1 MAEAKGLGRVAR
13 RLARP
18 FRGPEKPLTVT
29 DRLDRWA
36 RRIAEF
42 GVLDRAYLEAQTG
55 RTFDSDAEAIAF
67 YVHNDGQ
74 RGLSLHPLI
83 EHEWMREHQPVPAM
97 SWYDALH
104 QEGPELFQ
112 TGPLFDAGVYAAS
125 VPEADRPAST
135 LDALRDFLRN
145 ATDATTLPVPPG
157 RRGHAPTWG
166 AARDAAVSA
175 ARAFADAQHRTRRR
189 YRATWDGPD
198 VTEALARYPRGVARR
213 DAEQPLVSVVMPV
226 YRRAD
231 VVGAAIASVRA
242 QQHANWELL
251 VVDDGSGDE
260 TADVVRRIAADE
272 PRVRL
277 VERENGGAGAA
288 RNTGLAAVRGDFVAF
303 LDADNTWRPEHLS
316 AALAGLL
323 ETDGPGVHTG
333 VRMIGANN
341 ADDSTAPAET
351 YRGEDGTLDDLLAGN
366 FIDLNA
372 LVVRRDV
379 AAAAGPFDE
388 TLRRWIDWEWLLRI
402 GKRSGVPAYVPV
414 IGVDYDNI
422 RDPRRLSSAQPAS
435 WQEVALARHRI
446 DWDALADAVP
456 ARDAELV
463 SVVVPVFRDWTMTR
477 RAVDAVLH
485 AADHEG
491 DRVEVVLIDNGSPR
505 SVSAVLGAWFGDEP
519 RVLLQ
524 REDRNRN
531 FGLGS
536 DLGLARSTGGTVVML
551 NNDTEVTT
559 GWLRPLVAALDDP
572 TVLGAQPLLVYP
584 DGVVQAAG
592 TVFGGDKVLPWHFL
606 GDHPRYDASRA
617 LAGAGTDAA
626 RLGAAGGR
634 RFWAITAAAAAF
646 RAVDLIRWHGFDPVF
661 ANGLEDVDL
670 CLRALAAS
678 PDGSAFAVV
687 PSSVVVHHES
697 RTPGRDDARVD
708 NRRVFDE
715 RWRGRY
721 PAADAAGHYEAAGLR
736 WLGVEPGLP
745 KGHAVMVRS
754 SRPIV
759 VRDWAG
765 AAGAAGVSGAV
776 GASGAAGAAGLRI
789 AVKHDGTRVA
799 DVSALVTALEADG
812 HSVQVD
818 LPTSWYRGSSGL
830 DDVTVLVAGGS
841 GTGVPSFVPQ
851 PGARNVVWLAA
862 GQVVADGDFAEVVS
876 ADAGAERVVRAL

>member
-1 MAEAKGLGRVAR
+1 MADRGGIGRVAR

-18 FRGPEKPLTVT
+18 FRGNEKPLTVT

-55 RTFDSDAEAIAF
+55 RTFDTDDEAIAF

-74 RGLSLHPLI
+74 RGLSLSPLV

-125 VPEADRPAST
+125 LPAADRPAST
-135 LDALRDFLRN
+135 LDALRHFLRN
-145 ATDATTLPVPPG
+145 ATDATALPAPPG

-166 AARDAAVSA
+166 AARAAA
-175 ARAFADAQHRTRRR
+175 LLTARAFADAQHRTRRR
-189 YRATWDGPD
+189 YRAAWDGPE
-198 VTEALARYPRGVARR
+198 TAEALARYPRGAARR
-213 DAEQPLVSVVMPV
+213 DTEQPLVSVVMPV

-242 QQHANWELL
+242 QQHANWELV
-251 VVDDGSGDE
+251 VVDDGSGDD
-260 TADVVRRIAADE
+260 TVDVVRRIAADE
-272 PRVRL
+272 PRIRL
-277 VERENGGAGAA
+277 IERENGGAGAA
-288 RNTGLAAVRGDFVAF
+288 RNTGLTAVRGDFVAF

-316 AALAGLL
+316 AALAALL
-323 ETDGPGVHTG
+323 ETDGAGVHTG

-341 ADDSTAPAET
+341 ADDSTAPVET
-351 YRGEDGTLDDLLAGN
+351 YRGEDGSLEDLLAGN

-379 AAAAGPFDE
+379 AAGVGPFDE

-402 GKRSGVPAYVPV
+402 GERFGVPAYVPV
-414 IGVDYDNI
+414 IGVDYDNV
-422 RDPRRLSSAQPAS
+422 RDPRRVSSAQPAS

-446 DWDALADAVP
+446 DWDALAAAAP
-456 ARDAELV
+456 TRDAALV
-463 SVVVPVFRDWTMTR
+463 SVVVPVYRDWTMTR
-477 RAVDAVLH
+477 RAVDAVLG
-485 AADHEG
+485 AADHDG
-491 DRVEVVLIDNGSPR
+491 DRVEVVLVDNGSPR
-505 SVSAVLGAWFGDEP
+505 SVSAILGAWFRDEP

-531 FGLGS
+531 FALGS
-536 DLGLARSTGGTVVML
+536 DLGLARSSGGTVVML

-559 GWLRPLVAALDDP
+559 GWLRPLVAALRDRA
-572 TVLGAQPLLVYP
+572 VLGAQPLLVYP

-606 GDHPRYDASRA
+606 GDHPRHDAERAFGGVGSGSGSSRPGS
-617 LAGAGTDAA
+617 AGSGSGSGPGSAPA
-626 RLGAAGGR
+626 R
-634 RFWAITAAAAAF
+634 FSAITAAAAAF
-646 RAVDLIRWHGFDPVF
+646 RAADLIRWHGFDPVY

-670 CLRALAAS
+670 CLRALGSS
-678 PDGSAFAVV
+678 PVGSTFVVV

-708 NRRVFDE
+708 NRRIFDE

-721 PAADAAGHYEAAGLR
+721 PSADAVDRYDAAGLR
-736 WLGVEPGLP
+736 YLGVEPGLP

-754 SRPIV
+754 SRPVV
-759 VRDWAG
+759 VREE
-765 AAGAAGVSGAV
+765 GAV
-776 GASGAAGAAGLRI
+776 GFRV

-799 DVSALVTALEADG
+799 DVTALVAALEGAG
-812 HSVQVD
+812 HVVQVD
-818 LPTSWYRGSSGL
+818 MPTSWYRGSSGL
-830 DDVTVLVAGGS
+830 DEVTVLVVSAGAS
-841 GTGVPSFVPQ
+841 PFVPQ
-851 PGARNVVWLAA
+851 PGARNIVWAVEGQRVV
-862 GQVVADGDFAEVVS
+862 DGDFAVVVP
-876 ADAGAERVVRAL
+876 AVDGVEGVVRAL

>member
-1 MAEAKGLGRVAR
+1 MAEAKGIGRVAR

-18 FRGPEKPLTVT
+18 FRGPDRPLTVT

-42 GVLDRAYLEAQTG
+42 EVLDRAYFEAQTG
-55 RTFDSDAEAIAF
+55 RTFDTDADAVAF

-125 VPEADRPAST
+125 VPGADRPATT
-135 LDALRDFLRN
+135 LDALRHFLRN

-157 RRGHAPTWG
+157 RRGDAPTWG
-166 AARDAAVSA
+166 AARDAAVA
-175 ARAFADAQHRTRRR
+175 DARAFAGAQHRTRRR
-189 YRATWDGPD
+189 YRSTWDGPE
-198 VTEALARYPRGVARR
+198 VTEALGRYPRGVARR
-213 DAEQPLVSVVMPV
+213 DAEQPLVSIVMPV

-242 QQHANWELL
+242 QQHTNWELL
-251 VVDDGSGDE
+251 VVDDGSGDN
-260 TADVVRRIAADE
+260 TVDVVRGLAAEDGRI
-272 PRVRL
+272 RL
-277 VERENGGAGAA
+277 LERENGGAGAA

-303 LDADNTWRPEHLS
+303 LDADNTWRPEHLT
-316 AALAGLL
+316 AALAALL
-323 ETDGPGVHTG
+323 ETDGPAVHTG
-333 VRMIGANN
+333 LRMVGANN
-341 ADDSTAPAET
+341 ADDRTAPVET

-379 AAAAGPFDE
+379 AAGVGPFDE

-402 GKRSGVPAYVPV
+402 GQRFGVPAYVPV
-414 IGVDYDNI
+414 IGVDYDNV
-422 RDPRRLSSAQPAS
+422 RDQRRVSSAQPAS

-446 DWDALADAVP
+446 DWDALASAAP
-456 ARDAELV
+456 TRDTGLV

-477 RAVDAVLH
+477 RAVDAVLG
-485 AADHEG
+485 AADHDG
-491 DRVEVVLIDNGSPR
+491 DLVEVVLVDNGSPR
-505 SVSAVLGAWFGDEP
+505 SVSAILGAWFRDEP
-519 RVLLQ
+519 RVVLQ

-531 FGLGS
+531 FALGS
-536 DLGLARSTGGTVVML
+536 DLGLARSSGGTVVML

-559 GWLRPLVAALDDP
+559 GWLRPLVGALDDP
-572 TVLGAQPLLVYP
+572 SVLGAQPLLVYP

-606 GDHPRYDASRA
+606 GDHPRHDADRVFGSGS
-617 LAGAGTDAA
+617 AGAV
-626 RLGAAGGR
+626 
-634 RFWAITAAAAAF
+634 RFSAITAAAAAF
-646 RAVDLIRWHGFDPVF
+646 RAADLIRWHGFDPVY

-670 CLRALAAS
+670 CLRALSTS
-678 PDGSAFAVV
+678 PAGSAFLVV

-708 NRRVFDE
+708 NRRIFDE

-721 PAADAAGHYEAAGLR
+721 PDADADARYDAAGLR
-736 WLGVEPGLP
+736 YLGVDPGLP
-745 KGHAVMVRS
+745 KGHGVMVRS
-754 SRPIV
+754 SRPVIV
-759 VRDWAG
+759 REEG
-765 AAGAAGVSGAV
+765 AAGFRV
-776 GASGAAGAAGLRI
+776 

-799 DVSALVTALEADG
+799 DVSALVIALEAAG
-812 HSVQVD
+812 HVVQVD
-818 LPTSWYRGSSGL
+818 MPTSWYRGSSGL
-830 DDVTVLVAGGS
+830 DEVTVLVVGTPSSGPGGS
-841 GTGVPSFVPQ
+841 SFVPQ
-851 PGARNVVWLAA
+851 PGARNVVWLAE
-862 GQVVADGDFAEVVS
+862 GQSVADGDFAVVVL
-876 ADAGAERVVRAL
+876 AGAGADQVVRTVG